1 VAGLGWAWLGGAR
14 RGKARWGSAGKGKA
28 RIKMKNKITKK
39 IKSVYILMKTFFTD
53 LFMANKPTNGWLI
66 APFIDEEGRVL

>member
-1 VAGLGWAWLGGAR
+1 MGLDR
-14 RGKARWGSAGKGKA
+14 ERQGKA

-39 IKSVYILMKTFFTD
+39 IKSVYILIKTFFTD